1 MNGMRS
7 VNQRK
12 EDYFKALYS
21 RKVGA
26 DREGRTGDMYFSK
39 GGCKREASEY
49 EDSPGTVLLEL
60 DFADNH
66 PGILL
71 QCRLSF
77 SGSAFLTSLEQQG
90 LWYPQLW
97 GMEGAVKM

>member
-1 MNGMRS
+1 MTGSAVRYGSEGTTAYEQWQKIKIREEEAIGKLTKKKKRKGKQRWRERKMNGMRS

-49 EDSPGTVLLEL
+49 
-60 DFADNH
+60 
-66 PGILL
+66 
-71 QCRLSF
+71 
-77 SGSAFLTSLEQQG
+77 
-90 LWYPQLW
+90 
-97 GMEGAVKM
+97 